1 MLIGGY
7 SFTGGLKAMS
17 YYFQILALISFVVGV
32 VSGCL
37 ALSLYVLSFWP

>member
-1 MLIGGY
+1 MCLVGY
-7 SFTGGLKAMS
+7 SFTGGVKAMS

-37 ALSLYVLSFWP
+37 SLSLYVLSFWP